1 MSIFKNQ
8 VGAGTGVALLSNDN
22 ISTFSANNK
31 RSSNKAS
38 VSQIFIT
45 NNSKGAGT
53 VTIYLVEKTGSITL
67 TGGGYAASSDATIT
81 HDTNNSIAP
90 GMTVTSS
97 LPGVP
102 GGSTVHSVTDSTHFE
117 LSANTTDAQTAAV
130 LTLGVKYY
138 IVHKLL
144 LNANDTISLL
154 DTPMSFN
161 VSTHT
166 LMFDN
171 TGTLAHLTIIVN

>member
-45 NNSKGAGT
+45 NNSKAAGN

-67 TGGGYAASSDATIT
+67 TNGGYAASGSAAIT
-81 HDTNNSIAP
+81 HASNNGVAP

-102 GGSTVHSVTDSTHFE
+102 DSSTVYAVSTATAFT
-117 LSANTTDAQTAAV
+117 LSANTTVEQTAAV

-138 IVHKLL
+138 IVTKLR
-144 LNANDTISLL
+144 LNAHDTISLL

-171 TGTLAHLTIIVN
+171 TGTGAHLTIIVN